1 MQEGTHEAQFRR
13 FLAWCDQNTDVC
25 GHGMGARWRRLV
37 AGADR
42 EPLPVDG
49 ARVAADRRHLPIEDG
64 ADEQP
69 LPGGDARVT
78 YTGFDMKVAAM
89 PHLFAPGPAP
99 GYPRWR
105 QLAQAIR
112 QAEGGDAGGFAAY
125 VRAGTGSLKPPSLV
139 GMNAT
144 QCLDGL
150 RFRDHREYRKVRALG
165 ERRSPNLAGAE
176 VWHRLGCAGW
186 PTPAT
191 NPARALP
198 EGLPPFLGAGTWT
211 DYTDTA
217 DLVRRVPGSRTVR
230 FDGPGHGLYL
240 TGTRTRSRTRTRTS
254 PISVCPRPAPPAAR
268 PPPPPDTGSGDG
280 DRDRSTACRPPHP
293 SSPATASA
301 DSG

>member
-1 MQEGTHEAQFRR
+1 VQEGTHEAQFRR

-125 VRAGTGSLKPPSLV
+125 VRAGTGSLKPPSPV

-240 TGTRTRSRTRTRTS
+240 TGDPCTIAHANAYLTDLRLPPPGAT
-254 PISVCPRPAPPAAR
+254 CRPAPAA
-268 PPPPPDTGSGDG
+268 S
-280 DRDRSTACRPPHP
+280 
-293 SSPATASA
+293 
-301 DSG
+301 